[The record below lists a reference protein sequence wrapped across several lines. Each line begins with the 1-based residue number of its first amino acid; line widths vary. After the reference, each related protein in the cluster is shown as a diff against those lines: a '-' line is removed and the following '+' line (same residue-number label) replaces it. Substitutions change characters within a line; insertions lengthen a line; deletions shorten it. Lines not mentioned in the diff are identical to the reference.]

1 MLAVLSG
8 GGTAGHINPALAL
21 AEELADRG
29 WDVRFAGT
37 PHGVEARL
45 VPAAGVPFTAFEASG
60 FDRAHPASL
69 VSGVAKIAASTT
81 KARKWFKEISPDVVV
96 GFGGYVSIPVA
107 RAAEKMG
114 VPVVL
119 HEQNSVAG
127 MANKYLAKKASV
139 VCVTYEH
146 SAEGLPAGT
155 EVRLTGNPVRRQV
168 IEADRAAGRA
178 MFGLAEDDFM
188 LLVFGGSLGARHIN
202 QAVAAMKDDLLS
214 RPNLHVVHITGPKE
228 LESVREALALSPDEE
243 RRWHLLGYQDRMG
256 ETMAAADAIVS
267 RAGATSL
274 AEISAR
280 AIPAVLVPFPYATA
294 DHQTTNARA
303 YVDAGCA
310 FLVPDAELDGDEFAR
325 AVTTLIGDEVV
336 REAQTAA
343 ARAQKTTEAAAM
355 LADAV
360 EAAAAGAR
368 GAVQ

>member
-21 AEELADRG
+21 ASELVERG
-29 WDVRFAGT
+29 WDVHFAGT
-37 PHGVEARL
+37 PQGVEARL

-60 FDRAHPASL
+60 FNRKHPLSL
-69 VSGVAKIAASTT
+69 VKGVGKIAASSR
-81 KARKWFKEISPDVVV
+81 KAEQWFREIKPDVVV

-114 VPVVL
+114 IPVVL
-119 HEQNSVAG
+119 HEQNSVMG
-127 MANKYLAKKASV
+127 MANKYLAKKAAC

-146 SAEGLPAGT
+146 SMACLPPDAST
-155 EVRLTGNPVRRQV
+155 HLTGNPVRRSV
-168 IEADRAAGRA
+168 MEASREAGRA
-178 MFGLAEDDFM
+178 LFGLAEDDTM

-202 QAVAAMKDDLLS
+202 EAVAALKDELLS
-214 RPNLHVVHITGPKE
+214 RPQLHIVHITGPKE
-228 LESVREALALSPDEE
+228 LEAVTEALALTEE
-243 RRWHLLGYQDRMG
+243 EAARWTLLGYQDRMG

-280 AIPAVLVPFPYATA
+280 AIPAVLVPYPHATA

-310 FLVPDAELDGDEFAR
+310 FMVPDDALDTPAFSEAVFSLIDDEAVR
-325 AVTTLIGDEVV
+325 A
-336 REAQTAA
+336 AQTAA
-343 ARAQKTTEAAAM
+343 ARAQKTAEAATM
-355 LADAV
+355 LADV
-360 EAAAAGAR
+360 VTAAAEGR
-368 GAVQ
+368 PSTVQ